1 VIILSKK
8 ISQKTVVDQA
18 KEQIGKLITSGMYK
32 PGDKLPSEQELAN
45 QFGIGR
51 SSIREA
57 LKIFQNLGILEAR
70 VPKGSFVS
78 DRSRI
83 SSEAI
88 SWSIL
93 LGDNDMWDILEL
105 RQVIEEAAFLSL
117 MTHSIRDKASFKS
130 IFDDL
135 DIEIHHMH
143 TAEMEDSL
151 EELGIADYNFHEA
164 IIRGGGNRLFCDIY
178 KTLEVFI
185 RKESMKTYFA
195 MKNPFEII
203 HEHNEML
210 VIMRTGNIEEAVA
223 RNSYH
228 FLRIRGLLAPGTLPV
243 AGHPIA

>member
-1 VIILSKK
+1 MAERIY
-8 ISQKTVVDQA
+8 QKTVVDQT
-18 KEQIGKLITSGMYK
+18 KEQIGKLITSGLYK

-57 LKIFQNLGILEAR
+57 LKIFQHLGILEAR
-70 VPKGSFVS
+70 VPKGNFVN

-93 LGDNDMWDILEL
+93 LGNNDKWEILEL

-117 MTHSIRDKASFKS
+117 MTHSIRDKESFKP

-135 DIEIHHMH
+135 EAEIHHMY
-143 TAEMEDSL
+143 TAKTEDSL
-151 EELGIADYNFHEA
+151 EELSIADYNFHGV
-164 IIRGGGNRLFCDIY
+164 IIRGGGNRLFFDIY
-178 KTLEVFI
+178 KTLEVFT
-185 RKESMKTYFA
+185 RNESRKTYFA

-210 VIMRTGNIEEAVA
+210 AIMRSGNMEEAVA
-223 RNSYH
+223 RHSYH
-228 FLRIRGLLAPGTLPV
+228 FLRIRGLLAPATLPA
-243 AGHPIA
+243 AGHPIS